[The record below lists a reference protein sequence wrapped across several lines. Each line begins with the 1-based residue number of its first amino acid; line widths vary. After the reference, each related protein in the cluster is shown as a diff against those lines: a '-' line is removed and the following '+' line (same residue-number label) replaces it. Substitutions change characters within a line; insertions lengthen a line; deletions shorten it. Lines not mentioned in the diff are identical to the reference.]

1 MELDFFKP
9 FLDFLLAFS
18 LLLCLYIFVKTL
30 FGYRKLL
37 KMVKYDQ
44 ERIEKGDSVL
54 LLDSVLYKALQ
65 YSSQDFSQS
74 NTTDPFN
81 IFDTFNVIKGVHTI
95 SQFAIFLGMI
105 QIVILIIGK
114 LMATERTSNVSAFI
128 GTIIPAMGCV
138 LISFMM
144 ILYVNQFYNPLFVN
158 QAYEKIKE
166 SQGKLDTVH
175 TKITQAVSPAADA
188 EFYGWLTSETLDS
201 LHTKLTENGPTAE
214 TLTKR
219 LVTLSLRDYFMKE
232 VPDYT
237 NSPVRNLFVADAS
250 RRITNPGIYVRIDCT
265 QLVQNYAYKYDAV
278 LKEIN
283 KNTNVQTI
291 LTNVSTVVS
300 EINQAITDFR
310 LSAEPTLSLVET
322 YFRAAS
328 MYLFFVAFV
337 GIAFF
342 IAWYNLGC
350 YLNFIVAW
358 IKYIVLWLWGHIK
371 YLFKKDKS
379 DKEEYFE
386 KLTNSRLAVTNVVC
400 NPPKPESGVDGTAS
414 DGAEKPTAAGKGN
427 VLPTAVA
434 PVLGTAESPH
444 RTGFGILNDFAG
456 ATVKAVGA
464 FLPK

>member
-1 MELDFFKP
+1 MEVFKAI
-9 FLDFLLAFS
+9 LVALLVIV
-18 LLLCLYIFVKTL
+18 LLLCLFIFVITL

-81 IFDTFNVIKGVHTI
+81 IFNTFGVIKVIHTI
-95 SQFAIFLGMI
+95 SQFAIVIGMFHILIMIVMDLTTTKNAFNFATFMGSVVPMLGC
-105 QIVILIIGK
+105 IVI
-114 LMATERTSNVSAFI
+114 SS
-128 GTIIPAMGCV
+128 
-138 LISFMM
+138 MM
-144 ILYVNQFYNPLFVN
+144 IVYVNQFYNPLFVN

-201 LHTKLTENGPTAE
+201 LHTKLTENGPTVE

-232 VPDYT
+232 VPDYA

-250 RRITNPGIYVRIDCT
+250 RRITNPGLYVRIDCT

-328 MYLFFVAFV
+328 MYLFFVAFI
-337 GIAFF
+337 GFALF

-371 YLFKKDKS
+371 YLFKKDNNPP
-379 DKEEYFE
+379 KETYMNTLKE
-386 KLTNSRLAVTNVVC
+386 NRLAVTNVVC
-400 NPPKPESGVDGTAS
+400 NPPKPESGVAGAAS

-427 VLPTAVA
+427 VLPIAAA
-434 PVLGTAESPH
+434 PASGTAESH
-444 RTGFGILNDFAG
+444 VRTGLDILNDAAG
-456 ATVKAVGA
+456 TTVKALGA